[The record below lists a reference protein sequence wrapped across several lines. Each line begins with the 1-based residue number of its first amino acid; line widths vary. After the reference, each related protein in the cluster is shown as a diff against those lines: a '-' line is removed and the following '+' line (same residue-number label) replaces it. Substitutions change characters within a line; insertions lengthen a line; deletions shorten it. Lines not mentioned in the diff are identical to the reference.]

1 MIYEKSQY
9 LAFSADAQRTAANLE
24 QAYSFWLDSRQS
36 LHNLPV
42 SMYWAERS
50 GNEYLYAKQN
60 TQDSGTSLGVRSV
73 VTEAQLAAYTQEKQQ
88 LHQRVANADELIAT
102 RAALYRRM
110 RLPSLP
116 DKQAEIL
123 RKLDIE
129 GLLGSDLMVVG
140 TNAFSAYE
148 WAANAIFPVGNEE
161 TQDFDLT
168 WCRGT
173 RASLVCAS
181 GQAQAEQGIV
191 QPQEPRKTLIQVLKS
206 IDSSYTVSK
215 KKPYQALNAEGY
227 EVELLAA
234 PSCHPLPK
242 EQGFEP
248 MPTLVEQEWL
258 LLGRPVSAVV
268 ATVRGRACPLT
279 VPDPRFMALHKL
291 WLADKPD
298 RNPLKKEKDRRQG
311 NVLLD
316 AVRYFMESS
325 HPLNVDFVFELPEI
339 LRPVFDTWCAERQF
353 VPMP

>member
-9 LAFSADAQRTAANLE
+9 LVFSADAQRTAANLE
-24 QAYSFWLDSRQS
+24 QAYSFWLDSRQN
-36 LHNLPV
+36 LQNLPI

-50 GNEYLYAKQN
+50 GSEYLYSKQN
-60 TQDSGTSLGVRSV
+60 TQDSGTSLGARSDA
-73 VTEAQLAAYTQEKQQ
+73 TEQQLAAYLQEKQQ
-88 LHQRVANADELIAT
+88 VQERVANADELIAT

-168 WCRGT
+168 WMRGT
-173 RASLVCAS
+173 RASLVLA
-181 GQAQAEQGIV
+181 GAPTEAK
-191 QPQEPRKTLIQVLKS
+191 PRKSLIQVLRS
-206 IDSSYTVSK
+206 IDSSYAISK
-215 KKPYQALNAEGY
+215 RKPYQALNSEGY

-242 EQGFEP
+242 DQGFEP

-258 LLGRPVSAVV
+258 LLGRPISAVV
-268 ATVRGRACPLT
+268 ATVRGRACPLA

-291 WLADKPD
+291 WLADKPE
-298 RNPLKKEKDRRQG
+298 RNPAKKAKDRRQG

-316 AVRYFMESS
+316 AVRHFMENS
-325 HPLNVDFVFELPEI
+325 HPLNVDFLFELPEM
-339 LRPVFDTWCAERQF
+339 LRPTFDAWCAERKF
-353 VPMP
+353 VPMS

>member
-9 LAFSADAQRTAANLE
+9 LVFSADSQRTAANLE
-24 QAYSFWLDSRQS
+24 LAYSFWLDSRQS
-36 LHNLPV
+36 LQNLPV
-42 SMYWAERS
+42 SMYWAQRS
-50 GNEYLYAKQN
+50 GSEYLYIKQN
-60 TQDSGTSLGVRSV
+60 TQDSGTSLGLRSEA
-73 VTEAQLAAYTQEKQQ
+73 TEQQLASYTQEKQQ
-88 LHQRVANADELIAT
+88 IRERVANADELIAT

-148 WAANAIFPVGNEE
+148 WAANAIFPAGNEE

-173 RASLVCAS
+173 RASLVLAGKEAQ
-181 GQAQAEQGIV
+181 GQS
-191 QPQEPRKTLIQVLKS
+191 RKTLIQVLKS
-206 IDSSYTVSK
+206 IDASYAVSK
-215 KKPYQALNAEGY
+215 KKPYQALNSKGY

-234 PSCHPLPK
+234 PSCLPLPK
-242 EQGFEP
+242 DQGFAP

-258 LLGRPVSAVV
+258 LLGRPISAVV

-291 WLADKPD
+291 WLADKPE
-298 RNPLKKEKDRRQG
+298 RNPAKKEKDRRQG
-311 NVLLD
+311 NVLMD
-316 AVRYFMESS
+316 AVRYFMETS
-325 HPLNVDFVFELPEI
+325 HPLNVGFVLELPEM
-339 LRPVFDTWCAERQF
+339 LRPTFDAWRAERKF
-353 VPMP
+353 TPTP

>member
-9 LAFSADAQRTAANLE
+9 LVFSADSQRTAANLE

-36 LHNLPV
+36 LQNLPV

-50 GNEYLYAKQN
+50 GSEYLYAKQT
-60 TQDSGTSLGVRSV
+60 TQDNGTSLGVRNEA
-73 VTEAQLAAYTQEKQQ
+73 TEQQLANYLEDKLLLQKRT
-88 LHQRVANADELIAT
+88 ANADELIAT

-129 GLLGSDLMVVG
+129 GLLGSDFMVVG

-173 RASLVCAS
+173 RASLVLAGKEAQ
-181 GQAQAEQGIV
+181 GQS
-191 QPQEPRKTLIQVLKS
+191 RKTLIQVLKS
-206 IDSSYTVSK
+206 IDSSYAVSK
-215 KKPYQALNAEGY
+215 KKPYQALNSEGY

-242 EQGFEP
+242 DQGFAP

-268 ATVRGRACPLT
+268 ATVRSRACPLT

-291 WLADKPD
+291 WLADKPE
-298 RNPLKKEKDRRQG
+298 RNPAKKEKDRRQG

-316 AVRYFMESS
+316 AVRHFMESS
-325 HPLNVDFVFELPEI
+325 HPLNVDFVFELPEM
-339 LRPVFDTWCAERQF
+339 LRPTFDQWCAARQF
-353 VPMP
+353 IPQP